1 MKEGYETK
9 AKTQITNYNLSH
21 KRITTTCICAPSIH
35 RDLITK
41 KLLCLPDIKPLVFS
55 FSLGFLSIVKVFHIN
70 IVISHLQKYEIKSI
84 LTKKN
89 STIIMSTLKFA
100 KFCNAYLT
108 ILSKECLGRAEL

>member
-9 AKTQITNYNLSH
+9 AKTKITGFKLPH
-21 KRITTTCICAPSIH
+21 KRITTTHIRAPPIH

-55 FSLGFLSIVKVFHIN
+55 FTLGFLSIVKVLHIN

-89 STIIMSTLKFA
+89 STIVTSTPTFA
-100 KFCNAYLT
+100 
-108 ILSKECLGRAEL
+108 